1 MKTSLDDRTV
11 QAVLV
16 VVAVGLLARFVFLG
30 SRISHYD
37 EARVAWWGLEYLR
50 TGATE
55 YRYIIHGPFLQ
66 LVHRP
71 LFAAFGAT
79 DFVARAPVAL
89 ITGLFPLVALW
100 FRRYLSD
107 LEVVGV
113 ALFLALNPIVLYYSR
128 FMRSSM
134 LVAGFCFVAF
144 AAIVRW
150 LDGRGTAYL
159 YAASAALA
167 FGFAAKENAIV
178 YVLCWIGAAALLLD
192 TAFFRPRTHDSGGDL
207 LTTQLGAWRETY
219 APEDPAGRQRLLG
232 YGSHLLAAVT
242 LFALL
247 TFFFFAPRGGEAG
260 LWTGNLSM
268 TLDATL
274 TDISEGLDYWFG
286 QGGETTFGTYGE
298 RLGLFVRTTLTYAG
312 PLFVLS
318 AVGFVIE
325 RYARSNSRP
334 LVLACAYWG
343 FASVIGYPL
352 GTDIWGAWIIVNALV
367 PLSVPAAVGLGFLL
381 DIGRESLADNDTVSV
396 AAVAVLLLL
405 VVGQVAVV
413 GGGAVY
419 GNPTSPDNDLV
430 QFAQPQQEMRTAVD
444 ATAAT
449 AAANT
454 DGPDALFYGGEDFV
468 TMDETATR
476 TPACINWFR
485 TLPWAWYLDANDVSV
500 TCANSS
506 ETMPDQLP
514 PVVVTQADCTLDRA
528 VACRDDPEALSPPE
542 EIAQRVPDR
551 YERHA
556 YLHRTTGGSYFNGV
570 VVYVDS
576 ERGTS

>member
-1 MKTSLDDRTV
+1 MNTSLDDRTV

-30 SRISHYD
+30 TRISHYD

-50 TGATE
+50 TGETT

-66 LVHRP
+66 LLHRP
-71 LFAAFGAT
+71 LFAAFGPT

-107 LEVVGV
+107 LEVVGM
-113 ALFLALNPIVLYYSR
+113 ALFLALNPIILYYSR

-134 LVAGFCFVAF
+134 LVAAFCFVAF
-144 AAIVRW
+144 AALVRL
-150 LDGRGTAYL
+150 LDGDGISYL
-159 YAASAALA
+159 YTAAGALA

-178 YVLCWIGAAALLLD
+178 YALCWLGAGALLLD
-192 TAFFRPRTHDSGGDL
+192 TALFRPREHDSGWDL
-207 LTTQLGAWRETY
+207 LTTTLADWRQRYGPDT
-219 APEDPAGRQRLLG
+219 PGGRQRLLG
-232 YGSHLLAAVT
+232 YGLHLAGAVT

-247 TFFFFAPRGGEAG
+247 TFFFFAPRGTEAG
-260 LWTGNLSM
+260 LWTGNLSL

-274 TDISEGLDYWFG
+274 SDISEGLDYWFG
-286 QGGETTFGTYGE
+286 QGEETTFTTYIE
-298 RLGLFVRTTLTYAG
+298 RLGLFVKTTLTYAG
-312 PLFVLS
+312 PLFALS
-318 AVGFVIE
+318 LVGFVIE
-325 RYARSNSRP
+325 RYARPNSRP

-381 DIGRESLADNDTVSV
+381 DIGRDAVADEDRVSV
-396 AAVAVLLLL
+396 AAVAMLLLL
-405 VVGQVAVV
+405 IVGQVAVV

-419 GNPTSPDNDLV
+419 ANPTSPDNELV
-430 QFAQPQQEMRTAVD
+430 QFAQPQQEMRAAVD
-444 ATAAT
+444 ATTAA

-468 TMDETATR
+468 TMDETAVR
-476 TPACINWFR
+476 SPACINWFR

-500 TCANSS
+500 TCANST
-506 ETMPDQLP
+506 ETMPDELP
-514 PVVVTQADCTLDRA
+514 PVVVAQADCTLERA
-528 VACRDDPEALSPPE
+528 VACRDNPEALSPPD

-556 YLHRTTGGSYFNGV
+556 YLHRTTGGSYFHGV
-570 VVYVDS
+570 VVYVDP
-576 ERGTS
+576 EA

>member
-1 MKTSLDDRTV
+1 MNTSLDDRTV

-16 VVAVGLLARFVFLG
+16 VVAVGLFARFAFLG
-30 SRISHYD
+30 TRIFHYD

-50 TGATE
+50 SGETT

-71 LFAAFGAT
+71 LFAVFGPT

-89 ITGLFPLVALW
+89 ITGLFPLIALW

-107 LEVVGV
+107 IEVVGV
-113 ALFLALNPIVLYYSR
+113 ALFLAFNPIILYYSR

-134 LVAGFCFVAF
+134 LVAGFCLFAF
-144 AAIVRW
+144 AALVRW
-150 LDGRGTAYL
+150 LEGRGTAYL
-159 YAASAALA
+159 YTASGALA

-178 YVLCWIGAAALLLD
+178 YVLCWLGAAGLLVD
-192 TAFFRPRTHDSGGDL
+192 TALFRPRERDSGWDL
-207 LTTQLGAWRETY
+207 LGAKLGEWVDSYYVLDR
-219 APEDPAGRQRLLG
+219 AGRQRLLG
-232 YGSHLLAAVT
+232 YGLHVAGAVT

-247 TFFFFAPRGGEAG
+247 TVFFFAPRGAEAG
-260 LWTGNLSM
+260 LWTGNLGA

-274 TDISEGLDYWFG
+274 ADISEGLNYWFG
-286 QGGETTFGTYGE
+286 QGGETTFSTYFE
-298 RLGLFVRTTLTYAG
+298 RLGLFVRTTLVYAG

-318 AVGFVIE
+318 VVGFLVE
-325 RYARSNSRP
+325 RYVRADSRP

-343 FASVIGYPL
+343 FASVLGYPL

-367 PLSVPAAVGLGFLL
+367 PLSVPAAVGLGHLL
-381 DIGRESLADNDTVSV
+381 EVGRESLADDDTVSV

-405 VVGQVAVV
+405 ALGQASVV
-413 GGGAVY
+413 GGSAVY
-419 GNPTSPDNDLV
+419 AEPTSPDNDLV
-430 QFAQPQQEMRTAVD
+430 QFAQPQQEMRGAVE
-444 ATAAT
+444 ATTAT
-449 AAANT
+449 AAAHT

-468 TMDETATR
+468 TMDETAVR

-485 TLPWAWYLDANDVSV
+485 TLPWAWYLDANGVSV
-500 TCANSS
+500 TCANSG
-506 ETMPDQLP
+506 ETIPEELP
-514 PVVVTQADCTLDRA
+514 PVVVAQAECSLERA
-528 VACRDDPEALSPPE
+528 VACRENTAALEAPD
-542 EIAQRVPDR
+542 EIDRRVPDS

-556 YLHRTTGGSYFNGV
+556 FLHRTTGGSYFHGV

-576 ERGTS
+576 DA

>member
-1 MKTSLDDRTV
+1 MNTSLDDRTV

-16 VVAVGLLARFVFLG
+16 VVAVGLLARLVFLG
-30 SRISHYD
+30 TRISHYD

-89 ITGLFPLVALW
+89 ITGLLPLVALW

-107 LEVVGV
+107 IEVVGV
-113 ALFLALNPIVLYYSR
+113 ALFLALNPIILYYSR

-144 AAIVRW
+144 AALVRW
-150 LDGRGTAYL
+150 LDGHGTSYL
-159 YAASAALA
+159 YTAAGALA

-192 TAFFRPRTHDSGGDL
+192 TALFRPRRHDSGWDL
-207 LTTQLGAWRETY
+207 LTATLGDWTEAY
-219 APEDPAGRQRLLG
+219 GPDDPAGRQRLLG
-232 YGSHLLAAVT
+232 YGLHIAGAVT

-247 TFFFFAPRGGEAG
+247 TLFFFAPRGGEAG
-260 LWTGNLSM
+260 LWSGNLSL
-268 TLDATL
+268 TVDATL
-274 TDISEGLDYWFG
+274 TDISDGLDYWFG
-286 QGGETTFGTYGE
+286 QGEETAFGEFVE
-298 RLGLFVRTTLTYAG
+298 RLGLFLQTTLTYAG
-312 PLFVLS
+312 PLFALS
-318 AVGFVIE
+318 LVGFIVE
-325 RYARSNSRP
+325 RYARPNSRP

-343 FASVIGYPL
+343 FASVVGYPL

-367 PLSVPAAVGLGFLL
+367 PLSVPAAVGLGFLV
-381 DIGRESLADNDTVSV
+381 DIGRDSLADDDTVSV
-396 AAVAVLLLL
+396 AAVSVLLLL
-405 VVGQVAVV
+405 IVGQVAVI

-419 GNPTSPDNDLV
+419 VNPTSPDNELV
-430 QFAQPQQEMRTAVD
+430 QFAQPQQEMRGAVD
-444 ATAAT
+444 ATTVA

-468 TMDETATR
+468 TMDTEATR
-476 TPACINWFR
+476 TPACIDWFR

-506 ETMPDQLP
+506 EGIPDPLP
-514 PVVVTQADCTLDRA
+514 PVVVAEATCTLDRP
-528 VACRDDPEALSPPE
+528 VACRGNPEALSAAGD
-542 EIAQRVPDR
+542 IDQRVPDR

-556 YLHRTTGGSYFNGV
+556 FLHRTTGGSFFHGV

-576 ERGTS
+576 EA

>member
-1 MKTSLDDRTV
+1 MNTSLDDRTV

-30 SRISHYD
+30 ARISHYD

-50 TGATE
+50 TGETT

-66 LVHRP
+66 LLHRP
-71 LFAAFGAT
+71 LFAAFGPT

-107 LEVVGV
+107 LEVVGM
-113 ALFLALNPIVLYYSR
+113 ALFLALNPIILYYSR

-134 LVAGFCFVAF
+134 LVAAFCFVAF
-144 AAIVRW
+144 AALVRL
-150 LDGRGTAYL
+150 LDGDGISYL
-159 YAASAALA
+159 YTAAGALA

-178 YVLCWIGAAALLLD
+178 YALCWLGAGALLLD
-192 TAFFRPRTHDSGGDL
+192 TALFRPRQHDSGWDL
-207 LTTQLGAWRETY
+207 LTTTLGDWRQRYGPDT
-219 APEDPAGRQRLLG
+219 PAGRQRLLG
-232 YGSHLLAAVT
+232 YGLHLVGAVT

-247 TFFFFAPRGGEAG
+247 TFFFFAPRGTEAG
-260 LWTGNLSM
+260 LWTGNLSL

-274 TDISEGLDYWFG
+274 SDISEGLDYWFG
-286 QGGETTFGTYGE
+286 QGEETTFTTYIE
-298 RLGLFVRTTLTYAG
+298 RLGLFVKTTLTYAG

-318 AVGFVIE
+318 LVGFVVE
-325 RYARSNSRP
+325 RYARPNSRP

-343 FASVIGYPL
+343 FASVLGYPL

-381 DIGRESLADNDTVSV
+381 DIGRDAVADEDRVSV
-396 AAVAVLLLL
+396 AAVAMLLLL

-419 GNPTSPDNDLV
+419 AQPTSPDNELV
-430 QFAQPQQEMRTAVD
+430 QFAQPQQEMRASVD
-444 ATAAT
+444 ATTAA

-468 TMDETATR
+468 TMDETAVR
-476 TPACINWFR
+476 SPACINWFR

-500 TCANSS
+500 TCANSTG
-506 ETMPDQLP
+506 TMPEQLP
-514 PVVVTQADCTLDRA
+514 PVVVAQADCTLERA
-528 VACRDDPEALSPPE
+528 VACRDNPEALSPPQ

-556 YLHRTTGGSYFNGV
+556 YLHRTTGGSYFHGV
-570 VVYVDS
+570 VVYVDP
-576 ERGTS
+576 EA